1 MLLCHTHFRKKTF
14 EICCCAVASVEYTD
28 EMFLLIFWKC
38 ICSRIWKFL
47 CCSLMAYLFWS
58 LTLFGD
64 SEWMQRKI
72 HNFIF
77 SKNIDKY
84 FYIYPFFVAPLS
96 TVSFLS
102 CWFWGTIQSRP
113 TYRCTTFWSP
123 NPFDSFEQ
131 FDLILVLISFALFPP
146 LVQIKASFICQI
158 MQEYLTILNLT
169 IS

>member
-1 MLLCHTHFRKKTF
+1 MPLIHFRKKPF

-28 EMFLLIFWKC
+28 EMFLLIFWKR

-47 CCSLMAYLFWS
+47 CCPLMAFLFWS
-58 LTLFGD
+58 FTLFGD
-64 SEWMQRKI
+64 SEWMQHKI

-77 SKNIDKY
+77 SKNIDN
-84 FYIYPFFVAPLS
+84 FFCICSFFVAPLS
-96 TVSFLS
+96 TVSFPS
-102 CWFWGTIQSRP
+102 CWFWLTIQSRP

-131 FDLILVLISFALFPP
+131 FDLMLVLISFALFLP
-146 LVQIKASFICQI
+146 LMQIKASFIYQI
-158 MQEYLTILNLT
+158 MQLYLIILNLT

>member
-1 MLLCHTHFRKKTF
+1 MLLCHFSTSGKRHLKSMIKYTN
-14 EICCCAVASVEYTD
+14 EI
-28 EMFLLIFWKC
+28 FLLIFWKY

-47 CCSLMAYLFWS
+47 CYSLMAFLFWS
-58 LTLFGD
+58 FTLFGD
-64 SEWMQRKI
+64 SECMQCKI

-84 FYIYPFFVAPLS
+84 FYIYSFFVAPLS

-131 FDLILVLISFALFPP
+131 FDLIRVLINFALFLP
-146 LVQIKASFICQI
+146 LIQIKASFICQI
-158 MQEYLTILNLT
+158 MQVYLTILNLT

>member
-1 MLLCHTHFRKKTF
+1 MLLTHFQKKTF
-14 EICCCAVASVEYTD
+14 EICCCAVACAEYTD

-47 CCSLMAYLFWS
+47 CCLLMAYLFWS

-77 SKNIDKY
+77 SKNVDNF
-84 FYIYPFFVAPLS
+84 FYICSFFVAPLS
-96 TVSFLS
+96 TVTFSS
-102 CWFWGTIQSRP
+102 CWFWDTIQSQP

-123 NPFDSFEQ
+123 INTTSVRFRSRQLHQIFSAPNHHS
-131 FDLILVLISFALFPP
+131 PP
-146 LVQIKASFICQI
+146 KACFFHIFF
-158 MQEYLTILNLT
+158 QEH
-169 IS
+169 